1 MNIEGIDRM
10 EFLSWMKRISDRLD
24 ILSELVRGNEKYSA
38 IDEGDQLLDK
48 QDVLQM
54 LKISGRSLQ
63 RYREKGTLPYYMIGG
78 KQYYRLSDVRQFVRD
93 HCITP
98 VKIKK

>member
-1 MNIEGIDRM
+1 
-10 EFLSWMKRISDRLD
+10 
-24 ILSELVRGNEKYSA
+24 
-38 IDEGDQLLDK
+38 
-48 QDVLQM
+48 
-54 LKISGRSLQ
+54 
-63 RYREKGTLPYYMIGG
+63 MIGG